1 MAVVAQ
7 AVRAVVPR
15 TIPVG
20 IQILGKQ
27 STLQTVDSIL
37 NYFYFRSKALC

>member
-1 MAVVAQ
+1 MLGPETTACMAVVAQ

-20 IQILGKQ
+20 IQILGKK
-27 STLQTVDSIL
+27 STLQFT
-37 NYFYFRSKALC
+37 NT